1 MKFISFKTK
10 TNKNSW
16 GVLAPNNKIL
26 DLSNLKPDL
35 LQFISDSQWP
45 QKIKDIEALYKNA
58 DIDPTQVT
66 LLSPLPRPASLRDGY
81 AFRQHVEASRKNRG
95 LAMIPE
101 FEHFPVFYYGN
112 HFAVTGPGDVPMRDK
127 VLDRLDFEL
136 EAAIVIGKEGRNI
149 SAKEAD
155 DYIFGYMI
163 MNDWSAR
170 GWWQEEFKMS
180 MGPAKAKDFAT
191 SLGPWLVTR
200 DELASRASRGPNG
213 EKINLKMKS
222 FINGKQF
229 SEGNVADMHWTFA
242 QIIERASYGVTLYP
256 GEVIG
261 SGTCGTGCY
270 FEVNGFEKEGK
281 PWLKVSDEVVLEIEM
296 LGRLENRVVK
306 ENV

>member
-1 MKFISFKTK
+1 MKFISFKDK
-10 TNKNSW
+10 SGNSSW
-16 GVLAPNNKIL
+16 GALNNQNKIA
-26 DLSNLKPDL
+26 DLKSLAPDL
-35 LQFISDSQWP
+35 LSFIQNPSHKSQWP
-45 QKIKDIEALYKNA
+45 TIEKLLSSASLDPKDLTI
-58 DIDPTQVT
+58 
-66 LLSPLPRPASLRDGY
+66 LSPLPRPASIRDGY

-101 FEHFPVFYYGN
+101 FELFPVFYYGN
-112 HFAVTGPGDVPMRDK
+112 HFAVTGPGPVKVRDK

-136 EAAIVIGKEGRNI
+136 EVAIVIGKEGRNI
-149 SAKEAD
+149 SAKDAD
-155 DYIFGYMI
+155 DYIFGYTI

-200 DELASRASRGPNG
+200 DELASRISKGPNG
-213 EKINLKMKS
+213 EKVNLNMKS

-229 SEGNVADMHWTFA
+229 SEGNVADMHWSFA
-242 QIIERASYGVTLYP
+242 QIIERASYGVTLHP

-270 FEVNGFEKEGK
+270 FEVNGFEKEG
-281 PWLKVSDEVVLEIEM
+281 PWLKASDHVALEIEM
-296 LGRLENRVVK
+296 LGRLENTVVK
-306 ENV
+306 EEV